1 MDISELD
8 AVLACLPHPALVI
21 AEDGRLAL
29 ANMAARELLG
39 GPVVGRHFV
48 AVLRQPQVI
57 ACIEQALQT
66 GQLQQARHQ
75 YPGPSSDTLYRVVAA
90 PLDRSRAGLA
100 GLVVS
105 FEDIGHVEEAEQM
118 RRDFVANV
126 SHELRS
132 PLTALIGFIETLR
145 GAARHDAA
153 VRDRFLSIME
163 REAGRMARL
172 VDDLMSLSR
181 VEANERVRPRAQVDL
196 VAVLENTVA
205 TLRPIARAQQV
216 EITLSC
222 DLPSVLLP
230 GDADQLTQ
238 VFHNLIENALK
249 YAASGRRIAVALH
262 EEGRVVA
269 IRDRAVR
276 VDVRDWGEG
285 FDPLVIPR
293 LTERF
298 YRIDSHRSREKGGT
312 GLGLAI
318 VKHIVNRHRG
328 RLQIDSR
335 PGEGSTFSVILPT
348 GLSPG

>member
-1 MDISELD
+1 MDTAELD
-8 AVLACLPHPALVI
+8 AVAACLPHPTLVVNDSGRI
-21 AEDGRLAL
+21 AV
-29 ANMAARELLG
+29 ANTPARELLG
-39 GPVVGRHFV
+39 GVVEGRHFV
-48 AVLRQPQVI
+48 SALRQPGVI
-57 ACIEQALQT
+57 DCIEQALQT
-66 GQLQQARHQ
+66 GERRQARYQHS
-75 YPGPSSDTLYRVVAA
+75 GPSADALYRVVAA
-90 PLDRSRAGLA
+90 PLEQGRAGPS
-100 GLVVS
+100 GVVVS
-105 FEDIGHVEEAEQM
+105 FEDIGLVEEAEQM

-153 VRDRFLSIME
+153 ARDRFLSIME
-163 REAGRMARL
+163 REAGRMTRL
-172 VDDLMSLSR
+172 VDDLMSLTR
-181 VEANERVRPRAQVDL
+181 VEANERVRPRAQIDL
-196 VAVLENTVA
+196 VALLENTVA
-205 TLRPIARAQQV
+205 TLRPIARAQDV

-222 DLPSVLLP
+222 ARPSAMLP

-249 YAASGRRIAVALH
+249 YAASGRRIAVTLH
-262 EEGRVVA
+262 DEGHVA
-269 IRDRAVR
+269 AMRDRAVR

-328 RLQIDSR
+328 RLLIDST
-335 PGEGSTFSVILPT
+335 PGQGSTFSVILPT
-348 GLSPG
+348 GGEG